1 MTTSDITLALP
12 DKTKVNT
19 LAITANPQVYNE
31 LIQRIV
37 CLLFC
42 SDPGIKIND
51 QTVYQLLQTIG
62 SMPESAANSSL
73 SVVAD
78 NIRSKLNSEEYCIDS
93 LEIRVSHEGSQTLVT
108 FNVTP
113 AATDKP
119 ITEVFIYE

>member
-19 LAITANPQVYNE
+19 LTITANPQVYDE

-42 SDPGIKIND
+42 SDPGIKINER
-51 QTVYQLLQTIG
+51 TVYQLLQTIG

-93 LEIRVSHEGSQTLVT
+93 LEISVSHEGSQTLVT

-113 AATDKP
+113 ASADKP
-119 ITEVFIYE
+119 TTEVFIYE